1 MTAAT
6 QYAGGVN
13 PGSHQHTNISTQTT
27 TAVKASQGTLV
38 GIMVNTKAANGVI
51 TVYDNTAGSGTTIAT
66 ITAPAT
72 LLDNAQYFHYGVHFR
87 TGLTIVTATA
97 TQNITVIW
105 D

>member
-6 QYAGGVN
+6 VSAGGVG
-13 PGSHQHTNISTQTT
+13 PDSHQYTNISTQTT
-27 TAVKASQGTLV
+27 TAVKSGQGTLV

-51 TVYDNTAGSGTTIAT
+51 TIYDNTAGSGTTIGT
-66 ITAPAT
+66 ITQPAT
-72 LLDNAQYFHYGVHFR
+72 LLDNAQYYQYGVHFR

-97 TQNITVIW
+97 NQNITVIW